1 MGGVEFLT
9 DRSIESNPYAM
20 RPLRFWVSVIVVFCM
35 ALGYLFFSAPEPL
48 SAIDAADNTF
58 STEEAMALLAYEN
71 DVTRTLY
78 TKAIVGAG
86 KARGWTFSEDW
97 ADPDVVAGPLPALF
111 LRSVA
116 EELQSGDV
124 PLGLYLG
131 SDFPIESSNQFQGRQ
146 AEIFAEMRERL
157 EPEYFFDQ
165 VTHET
170 IGMFPDFASA
180 PACVTCHNEHERTSK
195 KDWEL
200 GDLMGATTWS
210 YPGDSVTTDEVVSML
225 QAYRQ
230 GVANVWS
237 RYLLEIEE
245 MDASTRPEIGSSW
258 PSQGAY
264 IPSGQAFQDSVA
276 ELASPH
282 LLAAILEADE

>member
-1 MGGVEFLT
+1 MGGVEFLA
-9 DRSIESNPYAM
+9 DRGVESNPFAM
-20 RPLRFWVSVIVVFCM
+20 RPRRFWATVILVFCM

-48 SAIDAADNTF
+48 AGVGADQNTF
-58 STEEAMALLAYEN
+58 STEEALALLAYEN

-97 ADPDVVAGPLPALF
+97 ADSDVVAGPLPALF
-111 LRSVA
+111 LRGIA
-116 EELQSGDV
+116 EELQSGSV

-146 AEIFAEMRERL
+146 AEIFAKMRKRL
-157 EPEYFFDQ
+157 EPEYFLDQ

-170 IGMFPDFASA
+170 IGMFPDFATA
-180 PACVTCHNEHERTSK
+180 PACVTCHNEHESTSK
-195 KDWEL
+195 TDWEL

-225 QAYRQ
+225 HAYRQ
-230 GVANVWS
+230 GVAKVWS

-245 MDASTRPEIGSSW
+245 MDASMRPEIGEVW

-282 LLAAILEADE
+282 LLASILKADE

>member
-1 MGGVEFLT
+1 
-9 DRSIESNPYAM
+9 
-20 RPLRFWVSVIVVFCM
+20 
-35 ALGYLFFSAPEPL
+35 
-48 SAIDAADNTF
+48 
-58 STEEAMALLAYEN
+58 
-71 DVTRTLY
+71 
-78 TKAIVGAG
+78 
-86 KARGWTFSEDW
+86 
-97 ADPDVVAGPLPALF
+97 
-111 LRSVA
+111 
-116 EELQSGDV
+116 
-124 PLGLYLG
+124 
-131 SDFPIESSNQFQGRQ
+131 
-146 AEIFAEMRERL
+146 MRERL
-157 EPEYFFDQ
+157 EPAFFNDQ

-170 IGMFPDFASA
+170 IGMFPDFASS

-195 KDWEL
+195 TDWEL

-230 GVANVWS
+230 GVADIWS
-237 RYLLEIEE
+237 RYLLEIEG